1 LYVTLFVVD
10 EISNALL
17 TIKEFLNYYVD
28 NLLTT
33 TISEGLIIRE
43 DALKA
48 LGPNV
53 EPEQQQPGD
62 AASYTV
68 NGILNSIILQCRERR
83 VGMNAEEKISRL
95 HLSSNILKFE
105 NSVLQGILGKIKD
118 KIKNLNPREWARK
131 GLNAVNII
139 VKRLK
144 VVFPHL
150 DVIKEFKDHFLNLS
164 DNEDSQE
171 SSPSKTT

>member
-1 LYVTLFVVD
+1 
-10 EISNALL
+10 
-17 TIKEFLNYYVD
+17 VD
-28 NLLTT
+28 NLLSF
-33 TISEGLIIRE
+33 TISELLTIRE

-53 EPEQQQPGD
+53 EPEQQQPED

-83 VGMNAEEKISRL
+83 VGMDAEEKISRL

-105 NSVLQGILGKIKD
+105 KSVVQGILGKIKD
-118 KIKNLNPREWARK
+118 KIKNNLNPREWARK
-131 GLNAVNII
+131 GLKAVNII
-139 VKRLK
+139 VKSLK